1 MDFLKLK
8 NNKYLI
14 LNYSQVESPAG
25 ASGLRDLLSD
35 DVDSNRERRSS
46 SEEWEKVDGAES
58 EC

>member
-1 MDFLKLK
+1 MDFFYLK
-8 NNKYLI
+8 NKYLI